1 MDYNNM
7 NKEKLVEVLMEKD
20 KILRELRLENKKLN
34 SLASFDA
41 MTGVLNRKSGLE
53 LLEKEFNISNINN
66 RNIVVCFVDVDK
78 LKHINDA
85 FGHEEGDKLIINVAS
100 ILKNSI
106 RKTDFV
112 IRMGGD
118 EFLIVFPQTTMK
130 NANKVRY
137 RILKMIEESNQG
149 NIKYNL
155 SLSYGFYEYGN
166 EIENKLTVNDL
177 IRRADIEMYKIKSVK
192 KKDFKDRYRK
202 QNR

>member
-1 MDYNNM
+1 M